1 MKRKITSV
9 VCAAALAV
17 CAVGFVACDKETPH
31 EHSFSSG
38 WTSDATHHWH
48 TATCEHTDEQGD
60 KALHI
65 FDGDKCIVCEYE
77 KKSGSTEP
85 ETPPH
90 DKHTFVNYVYNNDA
104 TCSAD
109 GTETAKCTGCD
120 ETDTRTKVGSRTDHI
135 YVNYQCKFCETLDPN
150 APIAQGL
157 TFGEVIGEN
166 TEVIGYEVTD
176 CSADVADL
184 IIIPSEHDGK
194 PVVGIAECAFDDKDI
209 RTVVIPNTVEYIGIT
224 AFRFSGL
231 TSVRIP
237 HSVKSIGV
245 GAFMS
250 CTGLTNIIVP
260 DSVEEIGE
268 GAFACGNYG
277 VSSVLTS
284 LSVEEGNA
292 RYAGIGNC
300 IVDTQTK
307 TLVGACGTS
316 VLPTDGSIEKI
327 GAYTFMYCDKLT
339 QITIPNGVTEIAE
352 SAFCGCENLSI
363 VYIPKTVAAIADSAF
378 MQCEKLVVEYAGTIE
393 EWHAIRK
400 IVVEDTRE
408 EHKVKCTNGETTFFE
423 NNPNE

>member
-38 WTSDATHHWH
+38 WMSDETYHWH
-48 TATCEHTDEQGD
+48 AATCEHADVKGD
-60 KALHI
+60 KALHVY
-65 FDGDKCIVCEYE
+65 DGDKCTVCKYE
-77 KKSGSTEP
+77 KTEGDEP
-85 ETPPH
+85 AH
-90 DKHTFVNYVYNNDA
+90 DSHTYVNYVYNNDA
-104 TCSAD
+104 TCEAD

-135 YVNYQCKFCETLDPN
+135 YENYQCKFCETLDPN
-150 APIAQGL
+150 APAAQGL
-157 TFGEVIGEN
+157 TFGEVFGGD
-166 TEVIGYEVTD
+166 TAVIGYEVTD
-176 CSADVADL
+176 CTEDIGELVV
-184 IIIPSEHDGK
+184 IPSEHDGK
-194 PVVGIAECAFDDKDI
+194 PVVGIGENAFDCEENI
-209 RTVVIPNTVEYIGIT
+209 RTVVIPNTVKYIGMT
-224 AFRFSGL
+224 AFRLSGL
-231 TSVRIP
+231 TNVRIP
-237 HSVKSIGV
+237 HSVKTIGV

-250 CTGLTNIIVP
+250 CTGLTSIIVP

-292 RYAGIGNC
+292 RYVGIDNC
-300 IVDTQTK
+300 IIDTQTK

-339 QITIPNGVTEIAE
+339 QITIPNGVTEIDG

-423 NNPNE
+423 NNSNE